1 MLRRAFFDATVWGL
15 MAGLPAFTFLWLKN
29 HPAIDHTFAAPTGHF
44 YVVSVVSVM
53 SAALALIS
61 AIGAVRTA
69 NARIVLLALS
79 FTTMAGMFAVHGLA
93 TPGFLVDR
101 QFTAVLGFSAR
112 MSLLLSA
119 MFLALS
125 ALDLPRWLSERI
137 VRWRVPILGGAVAA
151 LFAYGAGG
159 LTWPEYI
166 PPRVMNEQLF
176 LRGTLAAVLALS
188 LYSAVRYYE
197 GYRRAALTL
206 YGAVALG
213 SLLLFEAQVAMHF
226 GVVWQSSWWV
236 YHFALFGA
244 FGAILVGVAVEVAR
258 GTSPIVAFEGLT
270 LSDPLAQ
277 IQAGYTRVVSAFAA
291 SLEARDGYTHGHGK
305 RVAALSVL
313 MGEQVGLAPWR
324 LRGLAQGALLH
335 DIGKIGVPDGILR
348 KPGALTDEEYEEI
361 KHHPERGAVMLSAAF
376 SGEVELAV
384 IRHHHERF
392 DGTGYPDRL
401 SGSAIPYEARIAT
414 VADVYDALRSARA
427 YRGPW
432 DRSMALD
439 YMREQAGTHFDPT
452 CVDAFF
458 AVVDHW
464 ELQFSAEAEGAA
476 TVVQQPLVA

>member
-1 MLRRAFFDATVWGL
+1 MQRRAFLDAAIWGL
-15 MAGLPAFTFLWLKN
+15 VAGLPAFAFLWLKS
-29 HPAIDHTFAAPTGHF
+29 HPEIDHAYAAPTGHF
-44 YVVSVVSVM
+44 YIVSVVSVL

-69 NARIVLLALS
+69 NARMVLLALA

-119 MFLALS
+119 GFLALS
-125 ALDLPRWLSERI
+125 AIDLPKRASDAI
-137 VRWRVPILGGAVAA
+137 VRWRVPILSGAVVA
-151 LFAYGAGG
+151 LLAYGAGG
-159 LTWPEYI
+159 LMWPEYI
-166 PPRVMNEQLF
+166 PPRVMSEQLF

-188 LYSAVRYYE
+188 LYTAVRYYE

-213 SLLLFEAQVAMHF
+213 AILLFEAQIAMHF

-244 FGAILVGVAVEVAR
+244 FASILVGVAMEVAR
-258 GTSPIVAFEGLT
+258 GTSPVVAFEGLT

-277 IQAGYTRVVSAFAA
+277 IQAGYTRVVTAFAA

-313 MGEQVGLAPWR
+313 MGERVGLAPWR

-335 DIGKIGVPDGILR
+335 DIGKISVPDGILR

-361 KHHPERGAVMLSAAF
+361 KHHPERGAVLLSAAF
-376 SGEVELAV
+376 TGEVELAV

-392 DGTGYPDRL
+392 DGSGYPDRL
-401 SGSAIPYEARIAT
+401 AGAAIPLEARIAM

-432 DRSMALD
+432 DRAMALD
-439 YMREQAGTHFDPT
+439 YMREQAGTHFDPV
-452 CVDAFF
+452 CVNAFF

-476 TVVQQPLVA
+476 TVVQQPLAA